1 MENSQSSSFSL
12 PLRGVIP
19 PMVTPLNEDYSLDTE
34 SLEKLIHHILEG
46 GVKGLF
52 ILGTTGEGPSLPY
65 QLRHEMVQEVCRI
78 VASRVPVLVCITDT
92 IFSEAIGL
100 AHKAH
105 EAGAAAVV
113 TAPPYYF
120 PLNATDLYQYIEQ
133 MAAALPLPLFLYN
146 IPSHT
151 KTAFSDETILKA
163 AKLSNVIGYKDST
176 CDMLG
181 FHRLHPLLDVN
192 FTQLIGPEE
201 LLGEFVL
208 MGGHGGVSGGANVF
222 PKLYTSLCQ
231 AALQGDIEKVVKL
244 QNKVGEVSATLYSLD
259 GQSGTSVLQGIK
271 LALSVMGICQEHLAP
286 PLRQLGKEKK
296 NMVEKFLNA
305 FNF

>member
-1 MENSQSSSFSL
+1 MENSQISSLSL
-12 PLRGVIP
+12 PIRGVIP

-34 SLEKLIHHILEG
+34 SLEKLINHILEG
-46 GVKGLF
+46 GAKGLF

-65 QLRHEMVQEVCRI
+65 SLRHEMVQEACRI
-78 VASRVPVLVCITDT
+78 VGSRVPVLVCITDT
-92 IFSEAIGL
+92 IYAEAVRL
-100 AHKAH
+100 AQKAH

-113 TAPPYYF
+113 AAPPYYF
-120 PLNATDLYQYIEQ
+120 PLHADDLYQYIEKLS
-133 MAAALPLPLFLYN
+133 AALPLPLFLYN

-151 KTAFSDETILKA
+151 KTAFSHETILKA
-163 AKLSNVIGYKDST
+163 AKLPKVIGYKDST
-176 CDMLG
+176 CDMLA

-231 AALQGDIEKVVKL
+231 AALQGELEKVVKL
-244 QNKVGEVSATLYSLD
+244 QNKVGEVSASLYGLD
-259 GQSGTSVLQGIK
+259 GKSGTTVLQGIK

-286 PLRQLGKEKK
+286 PLRQLGREQK
-296 NMVEKFLNA
+296 NMVKKFLNE